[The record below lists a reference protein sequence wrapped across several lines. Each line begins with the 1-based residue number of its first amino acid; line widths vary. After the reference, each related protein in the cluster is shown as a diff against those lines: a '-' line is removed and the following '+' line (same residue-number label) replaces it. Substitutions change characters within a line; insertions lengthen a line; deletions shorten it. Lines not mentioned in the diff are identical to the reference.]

1 MRARAA
7 SAGATRERII
17 GAMLAMCLDRW
28 YDEVTLRDVAARAG
42 VALQTVIN
50 HFGSKEGLLAAMLE
64 DPRAEHEFGGQR
76 LAAVPGDVPAAIGLL
91 VADYEHAGDAAV
103 RFLALESRVPAL
115 APVLAFGR
123 TGHRAWVEQTFP
135 AALAGLTGQD
145 RERRIALL
153 ICATDV
159 YTWHLLRRDQGMT
172 CDGTAAA
179 MTELVRALHPS
190 DPSRRDRGREQ

>member
-1 MRARAA
+1 MRTRAA
-7 SAGATRERII
+7 SARATGARIT
-17 GAMLAMCLDRW
+17 GAMLAMCLERW
-28 YDEVTLRDVAARAG
+28 YDEVTLRDVAERAG

-64 DPRAEHEFGGQR
+64 DPRTQQEFGGHR
-76 LAAVPGDVPAAIGLL
+76 LAAVPGDIPAAIGLL

-123 TGHRAWVEQTFP
+123 AGHRAWVEQAFP
-135 AALAGLTGQD
+135 AAIAGLTGPD
-145 RERRIALL
+145 RQQRVALL

-159 YTWHLLRRDQGMT
+159 YTWHLLRRGQGLSRRA
-172 CDGTAAA
+172 TAAA
-179 MTELVRALHPS
+179 MTELVRALHPG
-190 DPSRRDRGREQ
+190 DPAHDQGRDL